1 MIVRCKYRKFYY
13 CDIFWIESWKKAR
26 ENREMSA
33 LRKAIWLVM
42 VPFRLVWMSV
52 KAVGFLISGVLCL
65 WLGAF
70 VAYWVAL
77 TFSYIFLP
85 DAWTEAMWAWASGL
99 YDKHLWFRVATIAPF
114 AFLVGLPFAFVKDDQ
129 TPEERRRQE
138 EERHRQ
144 LNDDLA
150 AQRFRE
156 GLGLPR

>member
-1 MIVRCKYRKFYY
+1 
-13 CDIFWIESWKKAR
+13 
-26 ENREMSA
+26 MSA
-33 LRKAIWLVM
+33 LKKAIRLLIL
-42 VPFRLVWMSV
+42 PFRIAWMSV
-52 KAVGFLISGVLCL
+52 KVVGFLISSVLCL

-77 TFSYIFLP
+77 TFSYTFLP

-99 YDKHLWFRVATIAPF
+99 YDRHLWFRVATIAPF
-114 AFLVGLPFAFVKDDQ
+114 ALLVGLPFAFLKDGR
-129 TPEERRRQE
+129 TPQERRREE

-150 AQRFRE
+150 AQQFRE